1 MEEGGEARRKSTDR
15 PTSHP
20 HQQDFQETGEN
31 QSKSHVHPPPPDQ
44 QSSTEPDVQCLHAQK
59 ALLRWDAKKYRNR
72 QKNYPCPFICKKTER
87 CPQNS
92 PSKALS
98 VRFDVDTVE
107 HTRPGPD
114 PQHRATEITHE
125 LAANIPQHLNR
136 D

>member
-1 MEEGGEARRKSTDR
+1 MYTPLRQTSNLARS
-15 PTSHP
+15 PTSNVYMRKKQTKILKHFYVRM
-20 HQQDFQETGEN
+20 QR
-31 QSKSHVHPPPPDQ
+31 
-44 QSSTEPDVQCLHAQK
+44 STEI
-59 ALLRWDAKKYRNR
+59 AKKIIHV
-72 QKNYPCPFICKKTER
+72 PLSEKKPER

-107 HTRPGPD
+107 HTRPD